1 MQGQFWAPVYHA
13 GWEKEVGR
21 NVNGV
26 KAGSKTIAANDLC
39 CTQVLHE
46 LVGDKSL
53 ERFCVE
59 YEKVFQ
65 AVRKS
70 HGNDPTLPSL

>member
-1 MQGQFWAPVYHA
+1 
-13 GWEKEVGR
+13 
-21 NVNGV
+21 
-26 KAGSKTIAANDLC
+26 
-39 CTQVLHE
+39 VLHE

-70 HGNDPTLPSL
+70 HGRPSPCILHLKNTFPTKKSGLGKPGYLTFTVF